1 MFSDLRISLRKL
13 SYYVGMSID
22 GFIAAPDGTYDFYPV
37 SESLVKDF
45 FIGEYP
51 ECLPTHVRQHLGVD
65 DLDNKHFDT
74 IIQGRGSYDAALAVG
89 ITSPFKH
96 LRQYVVSRS
105 VDPAIDPD
113 VEVVSGDVVAKVRA
127 LKQEDG
133 LGIYLAGGAD
143 LAAQL
148 LEEIDELIVKLYPIV
163 VGAGV
168 PMFSAEFG
176 TFAFE
181 LDSTRT
187 FDNGTI
193 VLKYSKKS

>member
-1 MFSDLRISLRKL
+1 MRKL